1 MLYGTYLAFDFGLS
15 RTGVATGNSVTR
27 SAEPR
32 GILFAQTNAERW
44 AAIEALVE
52 HWEPVAFVVGVP
64 RHPDGAPGELTGRFD
79 ERYSSVD
86 VEHEAEWIDD
96 LSACVILEQYFAENA
111 SSETEA

>member
-64 RHPDGAPGELTGRFD
+64 RHPDG
-79 ERYSSVD
+79 
-86 VEHEAEWIDD
+86 